1 MHSIIGNRIAD
12 ALSLNDKTSYLLGNI
27 APDAVFSF
35 EIKNSSH
42 FFKGEVQDFS
52 RYVDYKGFLEKY
64 NSQKEN
70 LYILGYYVHLI
81 TDDIWL
87 KGFNLPWLR
96 NRMEADE
103 GLYKLYHNDFR
114 ILNGKLIEYYSCENE
129 LREAFSHF
137 PTIVDLD
144 EVKSTDV
151 KKLVPY
157 VLEDMEYDENDLNEQ
172 LNVFTFNQI
181 IGYIETSIEVGLY
194 NLKPIFK

>member
-1 MHSIIGNRIAD
+1 MKGGIILGSRIMHSIIGNRIAD

-96 NRMEADE
+96 NRMEAD
-103 GLYKLYHNDFR
+103 GR
-114 ILNGKLIEYYSCENE
+114 II
-129 LREAFSHF
+129 
-137 PTIVDLD
+137 
-144 EVKSTDV
+144 
-151 KKLVPY
+151 
-157 VLEDMEYDENDLNEQ
+157 
-172 LNVFTFNQI
+172 
-181 IGYIETSIEVGLY
+181 
-194 NLKPIFK
+194 